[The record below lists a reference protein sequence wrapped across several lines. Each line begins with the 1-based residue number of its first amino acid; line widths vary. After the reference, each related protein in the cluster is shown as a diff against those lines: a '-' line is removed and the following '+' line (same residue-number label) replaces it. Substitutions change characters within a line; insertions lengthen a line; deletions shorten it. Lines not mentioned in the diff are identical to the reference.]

1 VSLGSVAQLDIR
13 PFACPLTWVKTR
25 IALERLAPGEAL
37 EVLLAEGEP
46 LESVPRSAALD
57 GHAVALRQ
65 PWPGGGWRLVLV
77 KGSGTEPLPGL
88 EP

>member
-1 VSLGSVAQLDIR
+1 VSATRLDIR

-25 IALERLAPGEAL
+25 IALERLSPGQEL
-37 EVLLAEGEP
+37 EVLLGEGEP
-46 LESVPRSAALD
+46 LESVPRAAALE

-77 KGSGTEPLPGL
+77 KGDGAIPAPGL